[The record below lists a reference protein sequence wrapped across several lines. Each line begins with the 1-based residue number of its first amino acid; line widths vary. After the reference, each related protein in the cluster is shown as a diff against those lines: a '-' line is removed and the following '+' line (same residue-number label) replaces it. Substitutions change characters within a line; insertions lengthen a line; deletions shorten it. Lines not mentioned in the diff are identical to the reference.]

1 MDSLDKLLA
10 ELQIDLRRAD
20 EVIAS
25 GKRAHGDNAA
35 ADHAVELWK
44 QWLSDTTAILKHYGR
59 LRDVARPSR

>member
-1 MDSLDKLLA
+1 MDSLDKLLT

-25 GKRAHGDNAA
+25 GKRARGENAA
-35 ADHAVELWK
+35 ADHAVKLWK
-44 QWLSDTTAILKHYGR
+44 QWRSDTTAILKHYGR

>member
-25 GKRAHGDNAA
+25 GKRAHEDRAA

-44 QWLSDTTAILKHYGR
+44 QWRTDTTAILKHYGR
-59 LRDVARPSR
+59 LRDTARPS